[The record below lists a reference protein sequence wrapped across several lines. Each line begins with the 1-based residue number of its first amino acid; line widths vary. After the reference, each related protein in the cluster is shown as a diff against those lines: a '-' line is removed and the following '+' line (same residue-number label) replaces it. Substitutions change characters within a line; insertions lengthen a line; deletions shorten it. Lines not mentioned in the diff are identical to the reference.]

1 MPVKLKPSV
10 KKYVRDDRGKMTS
23 KWSWEH
29 TTTAGTSTV
38 ELKKMLE
45 DKNLRKK
52 RNVIKRELIKRN
64 ETL

>member
-10 KKYVRDDRGKMTS
+10 KKYVRDDRGKMTK
-23 KWSWEH
+23 KWTWDH

-45 DKNLRKK
+45 NKDLSKK
-52 RNVIKRELIKRN
+52 KNVILRELLKRN
-64 ETL
+64 ETI

>member
-38 ELKKMLE
+38 ELKKILE

-52 RNVIKRELIKRN
+52 RNVIERELIKRN

>member
-52 RNVIKRELIKRN
+52 RNVIERELIKRN

>member
-23 KWSWEH
+23 KWSWVH

>member
-10 KKYVRDDRGKMTS
+10 KKYIRDDRGKMTS

-52 RNVIKRELIKRN
+52 RNVIERELIKRN